1 MSIATGVVR
10 HGQLVLEG
18 DDEPLPEGRRF
29 TVLIDDDDDGV
40 GELSAEQVKMLL
52 DAQARIRNGDF
63 VTLEQMLKDI
73 DGA

>member
-1 MSIATGVVR
+1 MSIATGVVK

-29 TVLIDDDDDGV
+29 TVLIDDDDDGE
-40 GELSAEQVKMLL
+40 GELTAEQVKMLL
-52 DAQARIRNGDF
+52 DAQARIRAGDF